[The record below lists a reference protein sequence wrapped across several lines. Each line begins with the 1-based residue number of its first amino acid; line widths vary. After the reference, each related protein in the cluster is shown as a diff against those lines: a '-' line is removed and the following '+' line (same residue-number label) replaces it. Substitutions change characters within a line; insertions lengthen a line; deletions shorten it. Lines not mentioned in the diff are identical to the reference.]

1 MVYLWWGNGTG
12 SVMNFGQKPFK
23 FPPPD
28 GFQPLNAA
36 NVRPETVIARPD
48 QYFGI
53 STWTG
58 DSAASRNINIGMKP
72 DLVWLKN
79 RFVAGRSLYLYDSVR
94 GFGANKEIVSNT
106 TDEEGSNN
114 HLTQN
119 HGYVSGNTING
130 FTGTAG
136 RY

>member
-1 MVYLWWGNGTG
+1 MVRLNLTLDKNP
-12 SVMNFGQKPFK
+12 SSS
-23 FPPPD
+23 PPPD
-28 GFQPLNAA
+28 GFQPINAD

-79 RFVAGRSLYLYDSVR
+79 RFVAGRSFYLYDSVR

-106 TDEEGSNN
+106 TDEEV
-114 HLTQN
+114 Q
-119 HGYVSGNTING
+119 III
-130 FTGTAG
+130 
-136 RY
+136 